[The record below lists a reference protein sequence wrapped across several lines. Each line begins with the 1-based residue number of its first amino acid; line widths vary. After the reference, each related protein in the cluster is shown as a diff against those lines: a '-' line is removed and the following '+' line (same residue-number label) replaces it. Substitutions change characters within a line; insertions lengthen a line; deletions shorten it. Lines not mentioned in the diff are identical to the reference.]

1 MSQPSR
7 SGHTLVELAT
17 VLVLVAVGASTLAPG
32 ARRLGERAA
41 VLSAR
46 EEVVR
51 AVARGRAAAVARGGA
66 TVTVVADPPGV
77 RVYAGGV
84 VVRSMPLDAG
94 SRRIRVLLTGRRDS
108 LSLRFDRL
116 GIGRFANGTVMLR
129 SGEATAGLVISS
141 YGRVRRR

>member
-1 MSQPSR
+1 MPQPSR
-7 SGHTLVELAT
+7 SGQTLVELAT
-17 VLVLVAVGASTLAPG
+17 VLVLVAVGASTLAPT

-51 AVARGRAAAVARGGA
+51 AVARGRAAAVSRGGA
-66 TVTVVADPPGV
+66 TVTVVADPPEVRIDVGGAVVRTVPLDGGSRQV
-77 RVYAGGV
+77 RV
-84 VVRSMPLDAG
+84 R
-94 SRRIRVLLTGRRDS
+94 LTGGRDS

-116 GIGRFANGTVMLR
+116 GIGRFANGTVTLQR
-129 SGEATAGLVISS
+129 GETTARLVISS